1 MVVFKLAEVQ
11 PKIGQV
17 MTAFLLDKEDLQPYP
32 APEGFLIPCAEE
44 DRHDINT
51 VNLVLDGERIP
62 ESWYSDDF
70 ASEEETKELLS
81 MEPDSP
87 YRALCVRSSSLPQL
101 VTTGG
106 FNDFGEDK
114 EEGNCTVSTVDS
126 VGPRTPP
133 LAKGKAEP
141 SSPSKSS
148 GLPACLSTGRLWLS
162 MYDDLASFLD
172 FSATQVDA

>member
-1 MVVFKLAEVQ
+1 
-11 PKIGQV
+11 
-17 MTAFLLDKEDLQPYP
+17 MTAFLLDKEDLQPYL
-32 APEGFLIPCAEE
+32 APEGFLIPCVED
-44 DRHDINT
+44 DRHDINA
-51 VNLVLDGERIP
+51 VNLVLDGDRIP
-62 ESWYSDDF
+62 ESWYSCDF
-70 ASEEETKELLS
+70 TSEEEDTQELLS

-87 YRALCVRSSSLPQL
+87 YRALCVRSSSLPHL

-114 EEGNCTVSTVDS
+114 EEGNCTASTVDS

-133 LAKGKAEP
+133 LTKGKAEP

-162 MYDDLASFLD
+162 MHDNLASFLD
-172 FSATQVDA
+172 FSAMQVDA

>member
-1 MVVFKLAEVQ
+1 
-11 PKIGQV
+11 

-32 APEGFLIPCAEE
+32 APEGFLIPCTEE
-44 DRHDINT
+44 DRHNINAE
-51 VNLVLDGERIP
+51 NLVLDGDSVP
-62 ESWYSDDF
+62 ESRYSYDF
-70 ASEEETKELLS
+70 ESEEDTKELLL

-87 YRALCVRSSSLPQL
+87 YRALCVRSSSLPHL
-101 VTTGG
+101 VTTDS
-106 FNDFGEDK
+106 FNDFGGDK
-114 EEGNCTVSTVDS
+114 EGNCTVSTVDS

-133 LAKGKAEP
+133 LVKEKAEA

-148 GLPACLSTGRLWLS
+148 GLPACLSTGGLWLS

>member
-1 MVVFKLAEVQ
+1 
-11 PKIGQV
+11 

-32 APEGFLIPCAEE
+32 ALDGFLIPCTEE
-44 DRHDINT
+44 ERRDINAE
-51 VNLVLDGERIP
+51 NLVLEGDRVP
-62 ESWYSDDF
+62 ESWYSYDF
-70 ASEEETKELLS
+70 ATEEEDTKGLLS

-87 YRALCVRSSSLPQL
+87 YRALCVRSSSLPHL
-101 VTTGG
+101 VTTESFSG
-106 FNDFGEDK
+106 FGEDQ
-114 EEGNCTVSTVDS
+114 EEGNCTVSTVNS

-133 LAKGKAEP
+133 LVKGKAKP

-148 GLPACLSTGRLWLS
+148 GLPACLSTSRLWLS